1 MPAGHQ
7 GPEEDSVFP
16 IASEKSCT
24 LLQNSGCGTP
34 VSPQI
39 PQLLTICVMREH
51 TIRNLTSLS
60 PVDEFLARV
69 AISAP
74 GEDRLRLGLPAVVD
88 GPDEHALVI
97 QPDSPDPEANSAAE
111 RS

>member
-1 MPAGHQ
+1 MNAM
-7 GPEEDSVFP
+7 
-16 IASEKSCT
+16 SE
-24 LLQNSGCGTP
+24 
-34 VSPQI
+34 
-39 PQLLTICVMREH
+39 H
-51 TIRNLTSLS
+51 AIRNLTSLS

-88 GPDEHALVI
+88 GPDGRALVI
-97 QPDSPDPEANSAAE
+97 QPDSPNPEADSAPE

>member
-1 MPAGHQ
+1 MFPVVS
-7 GPEEDSVFP
+7 EEC
-16 IASEKSCT
+16 CT
-24 LLQNSGCGTP
+24 PPQNSGRDTP

-39 PQLLTICVMREH
+39 PTLLTIRAMSEH
-51 TIRNLTSLS
+51 AIRNLTSLS
-60 PVDEFLARV
+60 PVDEFVARV

-88 GPDEHALVI
+88 GPDGRALVI
-97 QPDSPDPEANSAAE
+97 QPDSPNSEADSAPE

>member
-1 MPAGHQ
+1 
-7 GPEEDSVFP
+7 
-16 IASEKSCT
+16 
-24 LLQNSGCGTP
+24 
-34 VSPQI
+34 
-39 PQLLTICVMREH
+39 MREH

-88 GPDEHALVI
+88 GPDGRALI
-97 QPDSPDPEANSAAE
+97 IEPEPQGPEADSAPE